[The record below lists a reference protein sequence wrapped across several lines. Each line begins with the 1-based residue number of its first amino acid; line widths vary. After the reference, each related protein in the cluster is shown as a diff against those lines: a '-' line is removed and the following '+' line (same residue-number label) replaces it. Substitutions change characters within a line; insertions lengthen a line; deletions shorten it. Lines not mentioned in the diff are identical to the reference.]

1 MPQIKIRGIN
11 ENQICEISEKM
22 IDELIDAVKCPRDYF
37 EIECIKSVAIRD
49 GKIADVYPFVEV
61 AWFDRGQE
69 VQDTV
74 AKIITDNIRENLN
87 IESMDLAF
95 TVFEMRVDKLL
106 SNVGVASRAE
116 LKKYCKQGL
125 ISVNGKVI
133 NNPGVQVDSENDDVR
148 FNGEKIVYREF
159 VYIMLNKPD
168 GYISATFDKYDPI
181 VLDLIDQSYLV
192 FEPFPVGRLD
202 KDTEGLLV
210 LTNDGQL
217 AHRVLSPK
225 KHVPKTYYAKID
237 GVVTEKDIDAF
248 EKGVTLDDGY
258 ETMPSQLK
266 ILKSG
271 EESEIELT
279 IHEGKFHQVKRMFE
293 SVGKKVVY
301 LKRLSMG
308 KLKLDESLALG
319 EYRELTEEE
328 IKLIEER

>member
-1 MPQIKIRGIN
+1 M
-11 ENQICEISEKM
+11 
-22 IDELIDAVKCPRDYF
+22 
-37 EIECIKSVAIRD
+37 
-49 GKIADVYPFVEV
+49 GK
-61 AWFDRGQE
+61 
-69 VQDTV
+69 
-74 AKIITDNIRENLN
+74 K
-87 IESMDLAF
+87 
-95 TVFEMRVDKLL
+95 MRVDKLL

-133 NNPGVQVDSENDDVR
+133 NNPGVQVDSESDDIR

-225 KHVPKTYYAKID
+225 KHVPKTYNAKIQ
-237 GVVTEKDIDAF
+237 GKVTEEDILAF
-248 EKGVTLDDGY
+248 EKGVILDDGY

-266 ILKSG
+266 ILKSDDM
-271 EESEIELT
+271 SEIELT

-293 SVGKKVVY
+293 SVGKEVVY

-308 KLKLDESLALG
+308 KLKLDESLKLG

-328 IKLIEER
+328 VKLIEER

>member
-1 MPQIKIRGIN
+1 MRK
-11 ENQICEISEKM
+11 K
-22 IDELIDAVKCPRDYF
+22 
-37 EIECIKSVAIRD
+37 
-49 GKIADVYPFVEV
+49 
-61 AWFDRGQE
+61 
-69 VQDTV
+69 
-74 AKIITDNIRENLN
+74 
-87 IESMDLAF
+87 
-95 TVFEMRVDKLL
+95 MRVDKLL

-133 NNPGVQVDSENDDVR
+133 NNPGVQVDSESDDIR

-225 KHVPKTYYAKID
+225 KHVPKTYYAKIQ
-237 GVVTEKDIDAF
+237 GKVTEEDILAF
-248 EKGVTLDDGY
+248 EKGVILDDGY

-266 ILKSG
+266 ILKSDDM
-271 EESEIELT
+271 SEIELT

-308 KLKLDESLALG
+308 KLKLDESLGLG

-328 IKLIEER
+328 VKLIEER

>member
-1 MPQIKIRGIN
+1 M
-11 ENQICEISEKM
+11 
-22 IDELIDAVKCPRDYF
+22 
-37 EIECIKSVAIRD
+37 
-49 GKIADVYPFVEV
+49 GK
-61 AWFDRGQE
+61 
-69 VQDTV
+69 
-74 AKIITDNIRENLN
+74 K
-87 IESMDLAF
+87 
-95 TVFEMRVDKLL
+95 MRVDKLL

-133 NNPGVQVDSENDDVR
+133 NNPGVQVDSESDDIR
-148 FNGEKIVYREF
+148 FNGEKIVDREF
-159 VYIMLNKPD
+159 AYIMLNKPD

-225 KHVPKTYYAKID
+225 KHVPKTYYAKIQ
-237 GVVTEKDIDAF
+237 GKVTEEDILAF
-248 EKGVTLDDGY
+248 EKGVILDDGY

-266 ILKSG
+266 ILKSDDM
-271 EESEIELT
+271 SEIELT

-308 KLKLDESLALG
+308 KLKLDESLKLG

-328 IKLIEER
+328 VKLIEER

>member
-1 MPQIKIRGIN
+1 M
-11 ENQICEISEKM
+11 
-22 IDELIDAVKCPRDYF
+22 
-37 EIECIKSVAIRD
+37 
-49 GKIADVYPFVEV
+49 GK
-61 AWFDRGQE
+61 
-69 VQDTV
+69 
-74 AKIITDNIRENLN
+74 K
-87 IESMDLAF
+87 
-95 TVFEMRVDKLL
+95 MRVDKLL
-106 SNVGVASRAE
+106 SNVGVASRAK

-133 NNPGVQVDSENDDVR
+133 NNPGVQVDSESDDIR

-225 KHVPKTYYAKID
+225 KHVPKTYYAKIQ
-237 GVVTEKDIDAF
+237 GKVTEEDILAF
-248 EKGVTLDDGY
+248 EKGVILDDGY

-266 ILKSG
+266 ILKSDDM
-271 EESEIELT
+271 SEIELT

-308 KLKLDESLALG
+308 KLKLDESLGLG

-328 IKLIEER
+328 VKLIEER

>member
-1 MPQIKIRGIN
+1 M
-11 ENQICEISEKM
+11 
-22 IDELIDAVKCPRDYF
+22 
-37 EIECIKSVAIRD
+37 
-49 GKIADVYPFVEV
+49 GK
-61 AWFDRGQE
+61 
-69 VQDTV
+69 
-74 AKIITDNIRENLN
+74 K
-87 IESMDLAF
+87 
-95 TVFEMRVDKLL
+95 MRVDKLL

-225 KHVPKTYYAKID
+225 KHVPKTYYAKIQ
-237 GVVTEKDIDAF
+237 GKVTEEDILAF
-248 EKGVTLDDGY
+248 EKGVILDDGY

-266 ILKSG
+266 ILKSDDM
-271 EESEIELT
+271 SEIELT

-308 KLKLDESLALG
+308 KLKLDESLELG

-328 IKLIEER
+328 VKLIEER

>member
-1 MPQIKIRGIN
+1 M
-11 ENQICEISEKM
+11 
-22 IDELIDAVKCPRDYF
+22 
-37 EIECIKSVAIRD
+37 
-49 GKIADVYPFVEV
+49 GK
-61 AWFDRGQE
+61 
-69 VQDTV
+69 
-74 AKIITDNIRENLN
+74 K
-87 IESMDLAF
+87 
-95 TVFEMRVDKLL
+95 MRVDKLL

-133 NNPGVQVDSENDDVR
+133 NNPGVQVDSESDDITL
-148 FNGEKIVYREF
+148 NGEKIVYREF

-225 KHVPKTYYAKID
+225 KHVPKTYYAKIQ
-237 GVVTEKDIDAF
+237 GKVTEEDILAF
-248 EKGVTLDDGY
+248 EKGVILDDGY

-266 ILKSG
+266 ILKSDDM
-271 EESEIELT
+271 SEIELT

-308 KLKLDESLALG
+308 KLKLDESLGLG

-328 IKLIEER
+328 VKLIEER

>member
-1 MPQIKIRGIN
+1 M
-11 ENQICEISEKM
+11 
-22 IDELIDAVKCPRDYF
+22 
-37 EIECIKSVAIRD
+37 
-49 GKIADVYPFVEV
+49 GK
-61 AWFDRGQE
+61 
-69 VQDTV
+69 
-74 AKIITDNIRENLN
+74 K
-87 IESMDLAF
+87 
-95 TVFEMRVDKLL
+95 MRVDKLL

-133 NNPGVQVDSENDDVR
+133 NNPGVQVDSESDDIR

-159 VYIMLNKPD
+159 VYIMLNKQD

-225 KHVPKTYYAKID
+225 KHVPKTYYAKIQ
-237 GVVTEKDIDAF
+237 GKVTEEDILAF
-248 EKGVTLDDGY
+248 EKGVILDDGY

-266 ILKSG
+266 ILKSDDM
-271 EESEIELT
+271 SEIELT

-308 KLKLDESLALG
+308 KLKLDESLGLG

-328 IKLIEER
+328 VKLIEER

>member
-1 MPQIKIRGIN
+1 M
-11 ENQICEISEKM
+11 
-22 IDELIDAVKCPRDYF
+22 
-37 EIECIKSVAIRD
+37 
-49 GKIADVYPFVEV
+49 GK
-61 AWFDRGQE
+61 
-69 VQDTV
+69 
-74 AKIITDNIRENLN
+74 K
-87 IESMDLAF
+87 
-95 TVFEMRVDKLL
+95 MRVDKLL

-133 NNPGVQVDSENDDVR
+133 NNPGVQVDSESDDIR

-225 KHVPKTYYAKID
+225 KHVPKTYYAKIQ
-237 GVVTEKDIDAF
+237 GKVTEEDILAF
-248 EKGVTLDDGY
+248 EKGVILDDGY
-258 ETMPSQLK
+258 ETMPSQFK
-266 ILKSG
+266 ILKSDDM
-271 EESEIELT
+271 SEIELT

-308 KLKLDESLALG
+308 KLKLDESLGLG

-328 IKLIEER
+328 VKLIEER

>member
-1 MPQIKIRGIN
+1 M
-11 ENQICEISEKM
+11 
-22 IDELIDAVKCPRDYF
+22 
-37 EIECIKSVAIRD
+37 
-49 GKIADVYPFVEV
+49 GK
-61 AWFDRGQE
+61 
-69 VQDTV
+69 
-74 AKIITDNIRENLN
+74 K
-87 IESMDLAF
+87 
-95 TVFEMRVDKLL
+95 MRVDKLL

-133 NNPGVQVDSENDDVR
+133 NNPGVQVDSESDDIR

-225 KHVPKTYYAKID
+225 KHVPKTYYAKIQ
-237 GVVTEKDIDAF
+237 GKVTEEDILAF
-248 EKGVTLDDGY
+248 EKGVILDDGY

-266 ILKSG
+266 ILKSDDM
-271 EESEIELT
+271 SEIELT

-308 KLKLDESLALG
+308 KLKLDESLGLG

-328 IKLIEER
+328 VKVIEER

>member
-1 MPQIKIRGIN
+1 M
-11 ENQICEISEKM
+11 
-22 IDELIDAVKCPRDYF
+22 
-37 EIECIKSVAIRD
+37 
-49 GKIADVYPFVEV
+49 GK
-61 AWFDRGQE
+61 
-69 VQDTV
+69 
-74 AKIITDNIRENLN
+74 K
-87 IESMDLAF
+87 
-95 TVFEMRVDKLL
+95 MRVDKLL

-133 NNPGVQVDSENDDVR
+133 NNPGVQVDSESDDIR

-225 KHVPKTYYAKID
+225 KHVPKTYYAKIQ
-237 GVVTEKDIDAF
+237 GKVTEEDILAF
-248 EKGVTLDDGY
+248 EKGVILDDGY

-266 ILKSG
+266 ILKSDDM
-271 EESEIELT
+271 SEIELT

-293 SVGKKVVY
+293 SVGKKVVW

-308 KLKLDESLALG
+308 KLKLDESLGLG

-328 IKLIEER
+328 VKLIEER

>member
-1 MPQIKIRGIN
+1 M
-11 ENQICEISEKM
+11 
-22 IDELIDAVKCPRDYF
+22 
-37 EIECIKSVAIRD
+37 
-49 GKIADVYPFVEV
+49 GK
-61 AWFDRGQE
+61 
-69 VQDTV
+69 
-74 AKIITDNIRENLN
+74 K
-87 IESMDLAF
+87 
-95 TVFEMRVDKLL
+95 MRVDKLL

-133 NNPGVQVDSENDDVR
+133 NNPGVQVDSESDDIR

-159 VYIMLNKPD
+159 VYIMLNKPY

-225 KHVPKTYYAKID
+225 KHVPKTYYAKIQ
-237 GVVTEKDIDAF
+237 GKVTEEDILAF
-248 EKGVTLDDGY
+248 EKGVILDDGY

-266 ILKSG
+266 ILKSDDM
-271 EESEIELT
+271 SEIELT

-308 KLKLDESLALG
+308 KLKLDESLGLG

-328 IKLIEER
+328 VKLIEER

>member
-1 MPQIKIRGIN
+1 M
-11 ENQICEISEKM
+11 
-22 IDELIDAVKCPRDYF
+22 
-37 EIECIKSVAIRD
+37 
-49 GKIADVYPFVEV
+49 GK
-61 AWFDRGQE
+61 
-69 VQDTV
+69 
-74 AKIITDNIRENLN
+74 K
-87 IESMDLAF
+87 
-95 TVFEMRVDKLL
+95 MRVDKLL
-106 SNVGVASRAE
+106 SNVGVASRSE

-133 NNPGVQVDSENDDVR
+133 NNPGVQVDSESDDIR

-225 KHVPKTYYAKID
+225 KHVPKTYYAKIQ
-237 GVVTEKDIDAF
+237 GKVTEEDILAF
-248 EKGVTLDDGY
+248 EKGVILDDGY

-266 ILKSG
+266 ILKSDDM
-271 EESEIELT
+271 SEIELT

-308 KLKLDESLALG
+308 KLKLDESLKLG

-328 IKLIEER
+328 VKLIEER

>member
-1 MPQIKIRGIN
+1 M
-11 ENQICEISEKM
+11 
-22 IDELIDAVKCPRDYF
+22 
-37 EIECIKSVAIRD
+37 
-49 GKIADVYPFVEV
+49 GK
-61 AWFDRGQE
+61 
-69 VQDTV
+69 
-74 AKIITDNIRENLN
+74 K
-87 IESMDLAF
+87 
-95 TVFEMRVDKLL
+95 MRVDKLL

-133 NNPGVQVDSENDDVR
+133 NNPGVQVDSESDDIR
-148 FNGEKIVYREF
+148 FNGEKMVYREF

-210 LTNDGQL
+210 ITNDGQL

-225 KHVPKTYYAKID
+225 KHVPKTYYAKIQ
-237 GVVTEKDIDAF
+237 GKVTEEDILAF
-248 EKGVTLDDGY
+248 EKGVILDDGY

-266 ILKSG
+266 ILKSDDM
-271 EESEIELT
+271 SEIELT

-308 KLKLDESLALG
+308 KLKLDESLKLG

-328 IKLIEER
+328 VKLIEER